1 MQASRPFWR
10 KRVLV
15 FAALIF
21 GLGLAPALCQNAF
34 NEREVKSLPSA
45 IDRADV
51 YAMDFKFKD
60 PRIIKVNVPGRGTR
74 FYWYMWFQVIN
85 RTGRPHKISPL
96 FELVTHDYPA
106 VYIDE
111 PYPPVLE
118 EIRRQEDPTGYQDI
132 KSTSSF
138 ARAPIP
144 VSKSADEAFPRAVTG
159 AAVWESSPADP
170 KKRDP
175 KVKDLSDTTRFT
187 IFVRGLSNGMV
198 EVDPPAPGLP
208 PIIQYKT
215 LKLDFRRRGD
225 RYSTD
230 SRDIEFVAPA
240 QWIYR
245 SAGRTIP
252 TLKVPEPEKKDNAEK

>member
-15 FAALIF
+15 FAALVF
-21 GLGLAPALCQNAF
+21 VLGLAPALCQNAF

-85 RTGRPHKISPL
+85 RTGKLQKPISPL

-106 VYIDE
+106 VYLDE
-111 PYPPVLE
+111 YQPAVLD
-118 EIRRQEDPTGYQDI
+118 EIRKQEDPTGYQDF
-132 KSTSSF
+132 KAPF
-138 ARAPIP
+138 QLARAPIP
-144 VSKSADEAFPRAVTG
+144 VSKAADEAFPRAVTG
-159 AAVWESSPADP
+159 AAVWEASPADP

-187 IFVRGLSNGMV
+187 IFVKGLSNGTV

-230 SRDIEFVAPA
+230 ARDIEFVA
-240 QWIYR
+240 
-245 SAGRTIP
+245 
-252 TLKVPEPEKKDNAEK
+252 